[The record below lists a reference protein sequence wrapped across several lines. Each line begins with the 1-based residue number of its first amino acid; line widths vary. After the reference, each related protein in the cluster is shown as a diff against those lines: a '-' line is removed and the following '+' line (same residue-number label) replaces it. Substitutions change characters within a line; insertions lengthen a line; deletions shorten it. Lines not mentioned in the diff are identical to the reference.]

1 MAKLILDDLASLQ
14 SEPSALQTLA
24 SNNRRIEAAVED
36 ALSRSGK
43 QPNEMDA
50 PLDLNGQRILNIG
63 APINGTDVARL
74 SDVQNALAV
83 EMALIPALA
92 SDALLSNDGT
102 MLVWRNPADIPG
114 MGDMKKSDNLSGLA
128 DVTVART
135 NLGLGDSVTYN
146 IGTSGSNIPLLST
159 ANAWSAKQTFQA
171 VDVQAQL
178 RLLGVQEHQIQGDP
192 TVLSEDGIGRR
203 VPRTKV
209 RDSNTPISANDCGDS
224 LVHTSATAHSWT
236 IPLNLA
242 WPGNAQMLILN
253 PGSGVLSVVPDAG
266 VELRRNGGST
276 SGTATVAQ
284 HGCGTL
290 IRVSAN
296 KYYLIGPG
304 VS

>member
-1 MAKLILDDLASLQ
+1 MVKLILDDVASLQ

-36 ALSRSGK
+36 ALSRSGL
-43 QPNEMDA
+43 QPNEMEA
-50 PLDLNGQRILNIG
+50 PLDLNGKRILNIG
-63 APINGTDVARL
+63 APINSTDVARL
-74 SDVQNALAV
+74 SDIQNALSV
-83 EMALIPALA
+83 DQALIPALTA
-92 SDALLSNDGT
+92 DALLSNDGT

-114 MGDMKKSDNLSGLA
+114 MGDMKKSDNLSGLT

-146 IGTSGSNIPLLST
+146 IGTSGSNVPLLSGI
-159 ANAWSAKQTFQA
+159 NAWSSKQTFQA
-171 VDVQAQL
+171 VDIQAQL
-178 RLLGVQEHQIQGDP
+178 RLLGTQEHQIQGDP
-192 TVLSEDGIGRR
+192 TNLTEDGIGRR

-224 LVHTSATAHSWT
+224 IVHTSATAHSWT

-242 WPGNAQMLILN
+242 WPGNAQMLVLN
-253 PGSGVLSVVPDAG
+253 PGSGALSVVPDAG

-290 IRVSAN
+290 IRVSTN
-296 KYYLIGPG
+296 KYYLVGPG